1 MTFASLFRE
10 TEPSDM
16 KKVSHKANIKLAFT
30 SIQTHQADSTL
41 KRRGNGRFH
50 VVSTWNPRGVFV
62 GLLVLI
68 LAIPLLSYSQMFLNG
83 MTNFVF

>member
-30 SIQTHQADSTL
+30 SLQTHHVDSTL

>member
-30 SIQTHQADSTL
+30 SLQTHQVDSTL

-50 VVSTWNPRGVFV
+50 VVSTWNLRGVFV

>member
-30 SIQTHQADSTL
+30 SLQTHQVDSTL

-50 VVSTWNPRGVFV
+50 VVSTCNPRGVFV

-68 LAIPLLSYSQMFLNG
+68 LAIPLLSYSQMF
-83 MTNFVF
+83 